1 MDHSEDANNSVAN
14 DSEVEQVEVN
24 VSVTE
29 VELTEAK
36 TGKSIGRLQKYGQ
49 QQDPKT
55 GKFLA
60 KPKTH
65 AQKLNAGKLA
75 VKRIRRILEQKD
87 AKTGLTLY
95 EQATYDLIEII
106 KTAADKEISVADR
119 AKFATAAVNAYK
131 LLSER
136 GYGSQEPSDTEAQQA
151 LSQAH
156 GIKFVVGGM
165 TYDLPALDSNYQPPI
180 KPSWSDKPK
189 QLPQAHVV
197 DIQTNP
203 APENKNAENKQEK
216 SKTEFFVPE
225 KY

>member
-1 MDHSEDANNSVAN
+1 MDNSEDAHNSVAN

-24 VSVTE
+24 VNVTE

-60 KPKTH
+60 KPKTQ

-119 AKFATAAVNAYK
+119 AKFATAAVNAYRT
-131 LLSER
+131 LSER
-136 GYGSQEPSDTEAQQA
+136 GYGKQEPSDTEAEQQLA
-151 LSQAH
+151 QAS
-156 GIKFVVGGM
+156 GIRFVIGM
-165 TYDLPALDSNYQPPI
+165 ATDDLPKLSDREPPRKPTFADESRKALPPAQATVLSVI
-180 KPSWSDKPK
+180 TNEPQKQEPTKP
-189 QLPQAHVV
+189 
-197 DIQTNP
+197 
-203 APENKNAENKQEK
+203 EK
-216 SKTEFFVPE
+216 SKTEFWVPE
-225 KY
+225 K